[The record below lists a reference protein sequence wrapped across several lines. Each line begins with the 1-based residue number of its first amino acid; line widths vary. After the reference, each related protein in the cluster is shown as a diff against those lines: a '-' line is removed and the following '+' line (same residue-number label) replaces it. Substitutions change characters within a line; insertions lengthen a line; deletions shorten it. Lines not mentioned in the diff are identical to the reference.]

1 MGSYNEESM
10 PNCSRALEEF
20 GVGSGL
26 SQGDSRRAGSEG
38 VPLVNSEGGVV
49 CADRCLKATEHGAK
63 FRVDEGREAI
73 EQTRIGDCPH
83 MFTRFRLNTSPS
95 TFPSQT
101 RPSLRQ

>member
-63 FRVDEGREAI
+63 FRVDE
-73 EQTRIGDCPH
+73 DP
-83 MFTRFRLNTSPS
+83 SKPS
-95 TFPSQT
+95 TISRCLYTAQAAPAVPASAK
-101 RPSLRQ
+101 L